1 MGVVGAVA
9 AARSLPSAAY
19 RPTEQDVAVL
29 RRGAAFPINVDQATG
44 AD

>member
-1 MGVVGAVA
+1 MGVVGAAA

-29 RRGAAFPINVDQATG
+29 RRAQRSRSMSIKPPVRT
-44 AD
+44 